1 MTAPKRRGRA
11 PPSRRQKRGATVSSN
26 QLTALMKAPT
36 LASHRFRRVFQETIS
51 GSAAG
56 IVAYSPLVVL
66 NKMPSFTEFSNLYN
80 EYRFLTVTC
89 LFRPV
94 QSTFSLIGPTSFP
107 VVNSVIDF
115 TDFAPLSSI
124 TAAMQYPSWK
134 QNCFSQTRPH
144 IQLVYNP
151 RVLVGGVFSSTGT
164 VAALLPVG
172 AFLTFGASDAQ
183 WFGLKTILQ
192 DFPAGVDI
200 EVSFLVDFECRGV
213 R

>member
-1 MTAPKRRGRA
+1 MV
-11 PPSRRQKRGATVSSN
+11 QN
-26 QLTALMKAPT
+26 QLSALMKAPALMT
-36 LASHRFRRVFQETIS
+36 HRFRRVYQETIT
-51 GSAAG
+51 GNVAG
-56 IVAYSPLVVL
+56 IVAYSPLVTL
-66 NKMPSFTEFSNLYN
+66 SKMPSFTEFSNLYN
-80 EYRFLTVTC
+80 EYRFMQVTV

-94 QSTFSLIGPTSFP
+94 VSTFSLIGPLSFP
-107 VVNSVIDF
+107 VVNSVIDY

-124 TAAMQYPSWK
+124 TAAMQFPSWK
-134 QNCFSQTRPH
+134 QNLFSQTRPH

-151 RVLVGGVFSSTGT
+151 RVLVGGVFSSTAT

-172 AFLTFGASDAQ
+172 SFLTFGASDAQ

-192 DFPAGVDI
+192 DFPTGVQI